1 MKKTSRDPSHEP
13 VRAKHVEVAPRKD
26 ESPERM
32 IKRFTKKVRN
42 DGILQELYQRRGYEK
57 PSVKRRR
64 KRARAD
70 FNRKLAL
77 KQVESRN

>member
-1 MKKTSRDPSHEP
+1 MTKKLGVDHEP
-13 VRAKHVEVAPRKD
+13 VLARPLEVLPRGG

-64 KRARAD
+64 KAARSRFNKMVAD
-70 FNRKLAL
+70 RQAQEK
-77 KQVESRN
+77 K

>member
-1 MKKTSRDPSHEP
+1 MKKQLGPDHEP
-13 VRAKHVEVAPRKD
+13 VHARHLEVTPRNG

-64 KRARAD
+64 KAARARFNKMVAD
-70 FNRKLAL
+70 RQAQEK
-77 KQVESRN
+77 R

>member
-1 MKKTSRDPSHEP
+1 MTKNLSRDHEP
-13 VRAKHVEVAPRKD
+13 VQARNLEVTPRSG

-42 DGILQELYQRRGYEK
+42 EGILQELYQRRGYEK

-64 KRARAD
+64 KAARARFNKMVAD
-70 FNRKLAL
+70 REAQEK
-77 KQVESRN
+77 K